1 MRRCFK
7 IRRRSTRLGAAAV
20 EFALV
25 APVFFLF
32 VFGLIELG
40 RGVMIQQCLTNA
52 ARVGCRHAV
61 LATTQTDDQVKAV
74 VQDHLR
80 SAITDPSVVTCD
92 VSPENLFGIAPGSEV
107 TVSVSVNFA
116 DLSWL
121 PLGFLNPVISSEAI
135 QQRE

>member
-1 MRRCFK
+1 MYRRPA
-7 IRRRSTRLGAAAV
+7 RRRGAAAV

-40 RGVMIQQCLTNA
+40 RAVMIQQCLTNA
-52 ARVGCRHAV
+52 SRVGCRHAV
-61 LATTQTDDQVKAV
+61 LATTRTDEQVKSV

-80 SAITDPSVVTCD
+80 SAISDPSLVTCN
-92 VSPENLFGIAPGSEV
+92 VNPENLFGIDPGSQV

-116 DLSWL
+116 ELSWL
-121 PLGFLNPVISSEAI
+121 PLDFLNPVISSESI

>member
-7 IRRRSTRLGAAAV
+7 IRRRSTRLGAEAV
-20 EFALV
+20 EFAFV

-40 RGVMIQQCLTNA
+40 RAVMIQQCLTNA

-61 LATTQTDDQVKAV
+61 LATTQTDDQVKSIL
-74 VQDHLR
+74 QDHLR
-80 SAITDPSVVTCD
+80 SAINDPSVVTCD